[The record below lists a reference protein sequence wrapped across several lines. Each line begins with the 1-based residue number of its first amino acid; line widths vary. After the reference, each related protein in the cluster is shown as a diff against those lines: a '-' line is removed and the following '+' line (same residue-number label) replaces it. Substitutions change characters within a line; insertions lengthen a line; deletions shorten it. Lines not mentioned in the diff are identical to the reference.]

1 MSYADKGFA
10 EADPRLDID
19 GIDAGHK
26 LALLAANAF
35 GTPVAFD
42 QVHME
47 GIADLDAADLAYAE
61 QFGYRIKLLAIARRS
76 EHGLEL
82 RVHPALLP
90 TEHLLAQVEGSM
102 NAVMV
107 KGDASGI
114 TLYYGAGAGAEET
127 ASAVIADLVD
137 VARASACG
145 PRHRVPA
152 LGFQRGAL
160 TALAALPM
168 AEVCSRYYLRVDT
181 APGTEA
187 AQAVLQALRSAG
199 IGLQSQRCLAHAG
212 NAQSQAVT
220 VLTQPMADGAL
231 RQALVASH
239 NGPIGHTRAIR
250 VAPLD

>member
-1 MSYADKGFA
+1 
-10 EADPRLDID
+10 
-19 GIDAGHK
+19 
-26 LALLAANAF
+26 
-35 GTPVAFD
+35 
-42 QVHME
+42 
-47 GIADLDAADLAYAE
+47 
-61 QFGYRIKLLAIARRS
+61 
-76 EHGLEL
+76 
-82 RVHPALLP
+82 
-90 TEHLLAQVEGSM
+90 LLAQVEGSM

-107 KGDASGI
+107 NGDASGV

-137 VARASACG
+137 IACASACG

-152 LGFQRGAL
+152 LGFQSGAL
-160 TALAALPM
+160 TALAVLPM

-199 IGLQSQRCLAHAG
+199 IGLQSHRCLAHAS
-212 NAQSQAVT
+212 NAQRQAVT